1 MKKVKTL
8 LTSILI
14 IALSFTIVFAFTN
27 TYKQNRSGGYSS
39 VCTLTEQ
46 DKEWIIEN
54 FSQYNT
60 VEDLIVAIN
69 DYICKNYKYVDKN
82 YIQHFDFAE
91 TINSKTGLCFDFAS
105 LQKCII
111 TVISEYNGW
120 DDVRVFVADVETM
133 SDAHSYNFIT
143 VNDKKYFSDPTSNL
157 TRYKKVKKVIYYE
170 DIGDLSF
177 EEYANLYGEKI
188 FNYH

>member
-1 MKKVKTL
+1 MKNVKIIFSL
-8 LTSILI
+8 VLI

-60 VEDLIVAIN
+60 VEDLIVGIN
-69 DYICKNYKYVDKN
+69 DYICKNYRYVDKN

-91 TINSKTGLCFDFAS
+91 TVKSKSGLCFDFAS
-105 LQKCII
+105 MQKCII

-120 DDVRVFVADVETM
+120 DTVKVYVADVETRT
-133 SDAHSYNFIT
+133 DAHSYNFIC
-143 VNDKKYFSDPTSNL
+143 VGDKKYFSDPTTNL
-157 TRYKKVKKVIYYE
+157 TRYKKGKKVVYYE

-177 EEYANLYGEKI
+177 EEYANSYNEEI

>member
-1 MKKVKTL
+1 MKKVKIL
-8 LTSILI
+8 LTSLLI
-14 IALSFTIVFAFTN
+14 IALSLTLVFAFVN
-27 TYKQNRSGGYSS
+27 THKQNKSGGYSS

-46 DKEWIIEN
+46 DKKFIIDN
-54 FSQYNT
+54 FSHYNT
-60 VEDLIVAIN
+60 VEELIIAIN
-69 DYICKNYKYVDKN
+69 EYICKNYRYVDKN
-82 YIQHFDFAE
+82 YIQHFNFAE
-91 TINSKTGLCFDFAS
+91 TVENKTGLCFDFAS

-120 DDVRVFVADVETM
+120 DDVKVYVADVETR

-143 VNDKKYFSDPTSNL
+143 VGDKKYFSDPTANL
-157 TRYKKVKKVIYYE
+157 TRYKKGKEIIYFE

-177 EEYANLYGEKI
+177 EEYASLYNEEI